1 MSPTLHVQYA
11 CPRRGVPAPAS
22 FRRWADAAL
31 AGRREG
37 VELTVRVVG
46 LEESAALNQRYR
58 GKAGPTNV
66 LAFPW
71 EGPAGIEAAYLGDVV
86 ICAPVVQSEARAQA
100 KAPAAHWAHLVVH
113 GILHL
118 LGFDHDQP
126 AAAAEMERVETEVL
140 GRLGVPDPYTDM
152 DSP

>member
-1 MSPTLHVQYA
+1 
-11 CPRRGVPAPAS
+11 VPAPAS
-22 FRRWADAAL
+22 FRRWAQAAL
-31 AGRREG
+31 AARREG
-37 VELTVRVVG
+37 AEVTVRVVG
-46 LEESAALNQRYR
+46 REESAALNQRYR

-66 LAFPW
+66 LSFPW
-71 EGPAGIEAAYLGDVV
+71 EGPAGIEAAYLGDLV
-86 ICAPVVQSEARAQA
+86 ICAPVVQSEAGAQA

-140 GRLGVPDPYTDM
+140 GRLGVPDPYNDT